1 MSRNF
6 LDMNE
11 RVEDEESLIFNL
23 RPEFNRICYNP
34 VRASI
39 IHLLVNSRDLN
50 HSLSVEDIAKKLG
63 KRHSVIIYHLEKLKE
78 WKLVSIV
85 RSYKY
90 GSKKKRSIWGL
101 DLRYTNLIQDLYAH
115 MTKTL
120 YTMKDLEEMCS
131 INRNVRME

>member
-1 MSRNF
+1 MSQNF
-6 LDMNE
+6 LDINE
-11 RVEDEESLIFNL
+11 KVEDEESLIFNL

-39 IHLLVNSRDLN
+39 IHLLINSRDLN
-50 HSLSVEDIAKKLG
+50 HSMSVEDIAQKLG
-63 KRHSVIIYHLEKLKE
+63 KRHSVIIYHLEKLKD

-85 RSYKY
+85 KSYKY
-90 GSKKKRSIWGL
+90 GKKEKRSIWGL
-101 DLRYTNLIQDLYAH
+101 NLTYTSLIQDVYSH

-131 INRNVRME
+131 INKNVRME